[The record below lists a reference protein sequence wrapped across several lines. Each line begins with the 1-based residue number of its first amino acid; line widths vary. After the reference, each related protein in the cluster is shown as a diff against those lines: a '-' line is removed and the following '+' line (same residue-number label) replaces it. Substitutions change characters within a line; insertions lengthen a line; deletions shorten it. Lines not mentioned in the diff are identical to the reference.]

1 MSWRDEKE
9 KIRVQSLRKLVEIL
23 EFCKQEHLKY
33 KKNYD
38 LQEFLG
44 EYTWYWYPVS
54 PDSVEEHFG
63 ISRRTAQDYL
73 LAIKAIAGLLLEDVE
88 RKTAEE
94 EADSDELDEDELWI
108 EEEVLDSLEEERFF
122 LSAIR
127 GESYEVLWPWFCGG
141 GVQGLFR
148 GLLES

>member
-1 MSWRDEKE
+1 MMFCSWRDEKE

-94 EADSDELDEDELWI
+94 EIEDGPIPAE
-108 EEEVLDSLEEERFF
+108 
-122 LSAIR
+122 
-127 GESYEVLWPWFCGG
+127 PWTHPEGKDIF
-141 GVQGLFR
+141 FR
-148 GLLES
+148 GP